1 MITTNTGK
9 PALVLCDIRDGV
21 ALVTLNRPE
30 AYNALSRA
38 MTDAIIETFGQLS
51 ADDSVRA
58 IVLTGKG
65 KAFTAG
71 VDLKEMGANGGA
83 AMNADN
89 LGTGAPLVRALS
101 ECEKPIIGAING
113 FAVTGGF
120 ELALACDYLYAA
132 RSARFADTHARVG
145 LIPGWGLSQKLP
157 RLVGINRAREISFTG
172 NYFSAEQAQAWGLVN
187 EVSED
192 DQLVERALASAADIA
207 ETQPEA
213 LRRIRALMNEGW
225 ERTLGDALQMEGERS
240 GAYNSTIEFAAME
253 QRLAELKARG
263 RRQRG

>member
-1 MITTNTGK
+1 MAVEQANDNR
-9 PALVLCDIRDGV
+9 LVLVGITDQV

-38 MTDAIIETFGQLS
+38 MTQAIIETFARLS
-51 ADDSVRA
+51 ADDGVRA
-58 IVLTGKG
+58 IVLTGRG

-71 VDLKEMGANGGA
+71 VDLKEMGADGGS
-83 AMNADN
+83 AMSADN
-89 LGTGAPLVRALS
+89 LGTDAPLVRALA

-132 RSARFADTHARVG
+132 RCARFADTHARVG

-172 NYFSAEQAQAWGLVN
+172 NYFSAEQALAWGLVN
-187 EVSED
+187 EVCED
-192 DQLVERALASAADIA
+192 DQLIERALASARDIA
-207 ETQPEA
+207 GTQPEA
-213 LRRIRALMNEGW
+213 LRRIRAMMNEGW
-225 ERTLGDALQMEGERS
+225 EMTLGDALQMEGERS
-240 GAYNSTIEFAAME
+240 GAYNSTIDFAAME
-253 QRLAELKARG
+253 QRLAELKTRG
-263 RRQRG
+263 RRQ

>member
-1 MITTNTGK
+1 MTDSAATSE
-9 PALVLCDIRDGV
+9 PLVLVDIQDEV
-21 ALVTLNRPE
+21 ALVTLNRPQ
-30 AYNALSRA
+30 AYNALSMA
-38 MTDAIIETFGQLS
+38 MTAAIIDAFTSLS
-51 ADDSVRA
+51 ADPAVRA
-58 IVLTGKG
+58 IVLTGRG

-71 VDLKEMGANGGA
+71 VDLKELKSQGGA
-83 AMNADN
+83 AMSADT
-89 LGTGAPLVRALS
+89 LGTDAPLVRALS

-145 LIPGWGLSQKLP
+145 LVPGWGLSQKLP

-172 NYFSAEQAQAWGLVN
+172 NYFSAEQACQWGLVN
-187 EVSED
+187 EVCED
-192 DQLVERALASAADIA
+192 GELVARALASARDIA

-225 ERTLGDALQMEGERS
+225 EMSLGEALRVEGERA
-240 GAYNSTIEFAAME
+240 GAYNSTIEFEVME
-253 QRLAELKARG
+253 KRLEELRARG
-263 RRQRG
+263 RRQ

>member
-1 MITTNTGK
+1 MTDSPETSQ
-9 PALVLCDIRDGV
+9 LVQVDINDQV

-38 MTDAIIETFGQLS
+38 MTRGIIEAFAALS
-51 ADDSVRA
+51 ADEGARA
-58 IVLTGKG
+58 IVLTGAG

-71 VDLKEMGANGGA
+71 VDLKELGGDGGA
-83 AMNADN
+83 AMSADN
-89 LGTGAPLVRALS
+89 LGTGAPLVRALA

-172 NYFSAEQAQAWGLVN
+172 NYFSAEQALEWGLVN
-187 EVSED
+187 AVCED
-192 DQLVERALASAADIA
+192 GELVERALASARDLAG
-207 ETQPEA
+207 TQPEA
-213 LRRIRALMNEGW
+213 LRRIRAMMNEGW
-225 ERTLGDALQMEGERS
+225 EMPLGEALAMEGERA
-240 GAYNSTIEFAAME
+240 GAYNSSIDFAAME
-253 QRLAELKARG
+253 QRLAELRARG
-263 RRQRG
+263 RRQ

>member
-1 MITTNTGK
+1 MTAEQAK
-9 PALVLCDIRDGV
+9 DDQLVLVEISDQV

-38 MTDAIIETFGQLS
+38 MTQAIIEAFARLS
-51 ADDSVRA
+51 ADDGVRA
-58 IVLTGKG
+58 IVLTGRG

-71 VDLKEMGANGGA
+71 VDLKEMGADGGS
-83 AMNADN
+83 AMSADN
-89 LGTGAPLVRALS
+89 LGTDAPLVRALA

-172 NYFSAEQAQAWGLVN
+172 NYFSAEQAHTWGLVN
-187 EVSED
+187 EVCED
-192 DQLVERALASAADIA
+192 DQLIERALASGRDIA
-207 ETQPEA
+207 GTQPEA
-213 LRRIRALMNEGW
+213 LRRIRAVMNDGW
-225 ERTLGDALQMEGERS
+225 EMTLGDALQMEGERS
-240 GAYNSTIEFAAME
+240 GAYNSTIDFAAME

-263 RRQRG
+263 RRQ

>member
-1 MITTNTGK
+1 MTSSSDTAADN
-9 PALVLCDIRDGV
+9 LVLIDIQDEV

-30 AYNALSRA
+30 AYNALSAA
-38 MTDAIIETFGQLS
+38 MTAAIIEAFGALS
-51 ADDSVRA
+51 ADPSVRA

-71 VDLKEMGANGGA
+71 VDLKELKSEGGA
-83 AMNADN
+83 AMSADN
-89 LGTGAPLVRALS
+89 LGTDAPLVRALS

-145 LIPGWGLSQKLP
+145 LVPGWGLSQKLP

-172 NYFSAEQAQAWGLVN
+172 NYFSAEQACQWGLVN
-187 EVSED
+187 EVCEDSE
-192 DQLVERALASAADIA
+192 LVGRALASARDIA

-225 ERTLGDALQMEGERS
+225 ELPLGEALRVEGERS
-240 GAYNSTIEFAAME
+240 GAYNSTIEFDVME
-253 QRLAELKARG
+253 KRLEELRARG
-263 RRQRG
+263 RKQ